1 MHISPLA
8 RVLLAPAAVFRQL
21 ERVQTGKLLATMLAL
36 QLLISLVNI
45 PMFTS
50 GTEQALSQL
59 PAGIAPNKWFVVG
72 AALTMSALMPTLL
85 ILFMSAIFF
94 LAAALAG
101 KIMYRPL
108 LSMTALASVPVLLAS
123 ALRAVLGAALGV
135 GDGKSN
141 PLSFGALLHLEP
153 AVGWLQILNYIDLF
167 DLWTYGLVV
176 AGFAWAINSRRPG
189 AYAAAALL
197 WGLFQLVLLKVQM
210 MGAQP

>member
-8 RVLLAPAAVFRQL
+8 RVLLTPAAVFRQL
-21 ERVQTGKLLATMLAL
+21 DRIQTGKLLATMLAL

-59 PAGIAPNKWFVVG
+59 PAGMAPNKWFVVG
-72 AALTMSALMPTLL
+72 AALAVSALMPTLL

-101 KIMYRPL
+101 NIKYRPL
-108 LSMTALASVPVLLAS
+108 LSMTALASAPVLLAS
-123 ALRAVLGAALGV
+123 ALRAILGITLG

-141 PLSFGALLHLEP
+141 PLSFAALLHLDTAP
-153 AVGWLQILNYIDLF
+153 GWLQIWSYIDLF
-167 DLWTYGLVV
+167 DLWTYALVV
-176 AGFAWAINSRRPG
+176 AGFAWTIKSRRVG

-210 MGAQP
+210 MGAHA